1 MSSGEIRDVITPETL
16 LRAYAFGI
24 FPMSDDRDDDTIFW
38 VDPEERG
45 IIPLDDFVIS
55 RSLKKTVRSD
65 KYRVTVDRCFRDVMR
80 ACAAAAKDRE
90 TTWISERIE
99 SLYCVL
105 HELGHAH
112 SVECW
117 QEGNLVGGLYGV
129 SIAGAFFGE
138 SMFHN
143 ARDASKVALVHL
155 VARLKTSG
163 YQLLDTQFV
172 TSHLSQF
179 GAIEIERDS
188 YHDLLNAALVVSE
201 ANFKRLGP
209 NQPSGAEVLQS
220 ITQTS

>member
-1 MSSGEIRDVITPETL
+1 
-16 LRAYAFGI
+16 
-24 FPMSDDRDDDTIFW
+24 
-38 VDPEERG
+38 
-45 IIPLDDFVIS
+45 
-55 RSLKKTVRSD
+55 
-65 KYRVTVDRCFRDVMR
+65 MR

-163 YQLLDTQFV
+163 YQQLNTQFV